1 MKTVYA
7 NRSGNHSAKHLSSAM
22 LVAWGD
28 STEEEEENET
38 EEEEVVVA
46 LMARS
51 DSESDDE
58 CLDGLDH

>member
-1 MKTVYA
+1 
-7 NRSGNHSAKHLSSAM
+7 M

-28 STEEEEENET
+28 LTNDDEAS

-51 DSESDDE
+51 ESELDDE
-58 CLDGLDH
+58 PLESLA